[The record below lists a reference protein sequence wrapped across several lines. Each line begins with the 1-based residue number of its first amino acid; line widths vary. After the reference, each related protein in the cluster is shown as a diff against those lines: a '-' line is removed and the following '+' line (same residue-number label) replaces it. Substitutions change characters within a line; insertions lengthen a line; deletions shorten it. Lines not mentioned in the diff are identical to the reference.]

1 MNLLNRPR
9 IFVLLLVIAL
19 MAFAGCATTPKIE
32 RTAVET
38 TIDVSGRWNDTD
50 SRMVSEAMIADCLNR
65 PWLNSFVSSRQ
76 GRQPDVI
83 VGRVVNKSHEHI
95 NVQTFIKDLE
105 MALINS
111 GRVNFVASR
120 TERTGVR
127 EEREDMA
134 IHASDQS
141 MKGPGQ
147 EAGADYMLIGSLN
160 SITDEAGGKKVVY
173 YQVNLELIDMSN
185 NRKAWVGQK
194 EIKKFIKKSKV
205 GW

>member
-1 MNLLNRPR
+1 MNLLDRPK
-9 IFVLLLVIAL
+9 IFVLLLVIVL

-76 GRQPDVI
+76 GRRPDVI

-111 GRVNFVASR
+111 GRVNFVASK

-134 IHASDQS
+134 VHASDES

-173 YQVNLELIDMSN
+173 YQVNLELVDMSN